1 MKRLSIL
8 RRHLTTM
15 AANTEV
21 GHVIEN
27 SSCFVTLTRSKK
39 LNSLTMN
46 MINGLNDVFHNI
58 VLKNKVKVIVLEGE
72 GEKAFCAGGDVARV
86 RESGLS
92 DDKSLTYNFFHDEYL
107 LNHII
112 GTQEYADQISIWDGI
127 TMGGGVGISVHGKY
141 RIATEKTLFAKPETA
156 IGFFPDVGGSYFLS
170 KLNGALGP
178 FIGVTGWR
186 LNAKDLMYT
195 GIATHYIKS
204 DQINSLKNELASSSI
219 TDKSVV
225 ANILDKYATIP
236 GDEVQESSLMK
247 NREIIDKCFSHNTME
262 EILNA
267 LQIESKEADNDS
279 NNIIFANKVLKTIA
293 PFSPTA
299 MKQTLMLIQKGKGM
313 ELSDCLKMEFNLC
326 QNIVRDTNSDFY
338 EGVRAVLVDKDRKY
352 DWKEGNTLEEVDI
365 NTIEKK
371 FHSIGQDSLVITQ

>member
-8 RRHLTTM
+8 KRHFTSSIM
-15 AANTEV
+15 AANSEV
-21 GHVIEN
+21 SN
-27 SSCFVTLTRSKK
+27 SIQNSTCFVTLTRSKK

-58 VLKNKVKVIVLEGE
+58 VLKDKVKVLVLEGE
-72 GEKAFCAGGDVARV
+72 GAKAFCAGGDVAKV

-112 GTQEYADQISIWDGI
+112 GTQQFADQISIWDGI

-141 RIATEKTLFAKPETA
+141 RVATEKTLFAKPETA

-170 KLNGALGP
+170 KLAGSLGP
-178 FIGVTGWR
+178 FIGITGWR

-204 DQINSLKNELASSSI
+204 DQIEALKNELA
-219 TDKSVV
+219 TTTVNDKSTV
-225 ANILDKYATIP
+225 ANILNKFASKP
-236 GDEVQESSLMK
+236 GNEVAESSLLK
-247 NREIIDKCFSHNTME
+247 NRDVIDKCFSHNTIE
-262 EILNA
+262 EIFNVLEMEKKNNNGNEEFATEVLN
-267 LQIESKEADNDS
+267 
-279 NNIIFANKVLKTIA
+279 TIS
-293 PFSPTA
+293 PFSPAA
-299 MKQTLMLIQKGKGM
+299 MKQTLMLIQKGTGLP
-313 ELSDCLKMEFNLC
+313 LSDCLIMEFNLC
-326 QNIVRDTNSDFY
+326 QHIVQDTNSDFY

-352 DWKEGNTLEEVDI
+352 DWKEGNTLEEVDL
-365 NTIEKK
+365 NDIEKK
-371 FHSIGQDSLVITQ
+371 FNSIGDKSLVIG

>member
-1 MKRLSIL
+1 
-8 RRHLTTM
+8 M
-15 AANTEV
+15 AANAEV

-58 VLKNKVKVIVLEGE
+58 ILKNKVNVIVLEGE

-178 FIGVTGWR
+178 FIGITGWR

-204 DQINSLKNELASSSI
+204 DQINSLKSELASSSV

-267 LQIESKEADNDS
+267 LQIENKRTDNVS
-279 NNIIFANKVLKTIA
+279 NNNIFVNKVLKTIA
-293 PFSPTA
+293 PFSPAA
-299 MKQTLMLIQKGKGM
+299 MKQTLMLIQRGEGM

-365 NTIEKK
+365 TTIEKK
-371 FHSIGQDSLVITQ
+371 FQSIGEGSLVITK